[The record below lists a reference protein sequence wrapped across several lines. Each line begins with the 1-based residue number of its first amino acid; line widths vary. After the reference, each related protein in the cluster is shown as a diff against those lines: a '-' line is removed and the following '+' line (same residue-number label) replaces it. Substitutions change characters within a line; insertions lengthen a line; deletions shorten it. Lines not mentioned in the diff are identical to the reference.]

1 MELVD
6 SDLCSFAHEED
17 FFREEKRILVV
28 RSVRVASLGSEEN
41 WSLFCEV
48 GLFSQQKKPCLVDDS
63 TSPVIATARKI
74 SAENLGFVSRDFTEM
89 HLLKVP
95 TTVQD
100 NIFISCKSIALV
112 PFNDA
117 LATSPHHLTFITA
130 RLPES

>member
-1 MELVD
+1 M
-6 SDLCSFAHEED
+6 
-17 FFREEKRILVV
+17 V

-41 WSLFCEV
+41 WSLFWEV
-48 GLFSQQKKPCLVDDS
+48 ELFPQQKKPCLVDDS

-74 SAENLGFVSRDFTEM
+74 SAENFGFVTRDFAEL

-95 TTVQD
+95 TTVQA

>member
-1 MELVD
+1 M
-6 SDLCSFAHEED
+6 
-17 FFREEKRILVV
+17 V

-41 WSLFCEV
+41 WSLFWEV
-48 GLFSQQKKPCLVDDS
+48 ELFSQQKKPCLVDDS

-74 SAENLGFVSRDFTEM
+74 SAENFGFVTRDLAEL

-95 TTVQD
+95 TTVQA

-117 LATSPHHLTFITA
+117 LTTFPHHLTFITA
-130 RLPES
+130 RLPESRALTLFETFE